1 MSKNPKT
8 SSSGNK
14 SHTTPKKGSKVEINS
29 LKKRFWKQSDKTT
42 RKEVMM

>member
-29 LKKRFWKQSDKTT
+29 LKKDSGNNPT
-42 RKEVMM
+42 RQPVRR

>member
-14 SHTTPKKGSKVEINS
+14 SHATPKNGSKVEINS
-29 LKKRFWKQSDKTT
+29 LKKDSGNNPT
-42 RKEVMM
+42 RKPVKR